1 MEMRELLE
9 LVVEKNASDLHLAV
23 GVPPVLRVH
32 GKLEFLQGSDKLT
45 PHESERL
52 VFSTLNDEQRERFI
66 AKRELDFSFGIP
78 NLSRFRINVHRQ
90 RGSIAASIR
99 RLATEIRSI
108 EELGL
113 PKIVADLASLPKG
126 LVLVTGATGSGK
138 STTLAAMIDVINDTR
153 ALHIIT
159 IEDPIEYLY
168 THKKSV
174 IEQREVSSDTDS
186 FAIALKYVLRQ
197 DPDVILVGE
206 MRDLETMAAAVTSAE
221 TGHLVLATLHT
232 SDAVQTIDRIIDVFP
247 YQQQQQIRIQLS
259 LALQGVVSQQLIPR
273 ADGKGQVPAV
283 EIMVATP
290 AVRNLIRE
298 SKTHQVYSIIETSA
312 KLGMQSMDQA
322 LYSLCIE
329 GKITSEEA
337 LTKGRDP
344 EALRRK
350 LRV

>member
-1 MEMRELLE
+1 MEIRELLE
-9 LVVEKNASDLHLAV
+9 LVVAKNASDLHLAV

-32 GKLEFLQGSDKLT
+32 GKLEFLHGCDKLT
-45 PHESERL
+45 PQESERII
-52 VFSTLNDEQRERFI
+52 FSMLNEEQRERFA

-90 RGSIAASIR
+90 RGSVASSIR
-99 RLATEIRSI
+99 RLATEIKSLGQ
-108 EELGL
+108 LGL
-113 PKIVADLASLPKG
+113 PNIVADLASLPKG

-138 STTLAAMIDVINDTR
+138 STTLAAMIDVINDTK
-153 ALHIIT
+153 AMHIIT

-168 THKKSV
+168 PHKKSV

-247 YQQQQQIRIQLS
+247 YQQQQQIRIQIS

-283 EIMVATP
+283 EIMIATP

-298 SKTHQVYSIIETSA
+298 SKTHQIYSIIETSA
-312 KLGMQSMDQA
+312 KLNMQSMDQA

-329 GKITSEEA
+329 GRITPEEA
-337 LTKGRDP
+337 LTKGRDS

-350 LRV
+350 LRM